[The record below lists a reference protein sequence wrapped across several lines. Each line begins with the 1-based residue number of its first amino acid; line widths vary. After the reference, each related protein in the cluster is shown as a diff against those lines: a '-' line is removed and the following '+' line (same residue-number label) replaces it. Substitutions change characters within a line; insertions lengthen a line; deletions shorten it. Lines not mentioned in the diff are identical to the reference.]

1 MAKKKPAKAETS
13 LQAMA
18 KQLAN
23 ATAANKAVQVDLQ
36 NSEKMLDA
44 TYRAAQASTMMM
56 PKESKAIVKQMKT
69 AEERMANGHKI
80 KVDFGGGVAA
90 QVSTELMNLGVR
102 ALADWMPESWV
113 GQNSDYLQGGPHIML
128 GLGVYILEMATRKKN
143 TMPTTTREVIS
154 EAAKVFGNLGFSNV
168 VRALRVRYADGKQS
182 QVDMAALR
190 AEKASLEQKLK
201 AALAAAAAKK

>member
-1 MAKKKPAKAETS
+1 MAKKSAPAEKS

-18 KQLAN
+18 KQLAS
-23 ATAANKAVQVDLQ
+23 ATAANQAIQADLK
-36 NSEKMLDA
+36 NSEQMLDA
-44 TYRAAQASTMMM
+44 TYRAAQASAMM

-69 AEERMANGHKI
+69 AEERMASGHKV

-168 VRALRVRYADGKQS
+168 VRALRVRYLDGKQS

>member
-1 MAKKKPAKAETS
+1 MAKKSAPAQTS

-18 KQLAN
+18 KQLAS
-23 ATAANKAVQVDLQ
+23 ATASNKAIQSDLK
-36 NSEKMLDA
+36 NTEAVLEA
-44 TYRAAQASTMMM
+44 TYKAAQASAVM

-69 AEERMANGHKI
+69 AEQRMASGHTI

-102 ALADWMPESWV
+102 AMADWMPETWI
-113 GQNSDYLQGGPHIML
+113 GKNSDYLQGGPHVVL

-143 TMPTTTREVIS
+143 TMPTTTREVVS
-154 EAAKVFGNLGFSNV
+154 EAAKIFGQLGFANV

-182 QVDMAALR
+182 QVDMAALK

-201 AALAAAAAKK
+201 AALAAVAAKK